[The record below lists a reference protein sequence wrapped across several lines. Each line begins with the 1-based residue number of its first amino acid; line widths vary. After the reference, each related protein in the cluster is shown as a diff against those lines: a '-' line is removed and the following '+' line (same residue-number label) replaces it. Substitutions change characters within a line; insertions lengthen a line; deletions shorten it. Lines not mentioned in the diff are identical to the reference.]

1 MSTLVTKSIE
11 KAAIGTIVSSSD
23 ETPQSGITCTVEVCR
38 LAGRASYTALID
50 GKDKGVSRTSAA
62 LMWLWVMDYFSVWK
76 VEELPKKEKKTR
88 KAKIL

>member
-11 KAAIGTIVSSSD
+11 KAAIGTIISGD
-23 ETPQSGITCTVEVCR
+23 TPLCGDGTTCQVEVCR
-38 LAGRASYTALID
+38 LAGRASYTVLID

-76 VEELPKKEKKTR
+76 VEEPPKKGKKVR
-88 KAKIL
+88 VV